1 MSEEVKVMFP
11 DGRTTTLP
19 RKTAESKDV
28 KDIGG
33 FIVEQVVKI
42 PKHFAPIKVD
52 VDVVMSAEDN
62 AIVEGEQ
69 IITRSGFDATVRK
82 KVNIID
88 PLTEAPKPARSAA
101 PTKRSTN
108 GY

>member
-1 MSEEVKVMFP
+1 MFP

-33 FIVEQVVKI
+33 FIVEEKVKI
-42 PKHFAPIKVD
+42 PKHFAPIKTED
-52 VDVVMSAEDN
+52 DVVMSAEDN

-69 IITRSGFDATVRK
+69 IAAK
-82 KVNIID
+82 E
-88 PLTEAPKPARSAA
+88 EAPKTRGPN
-101 PTKRSTN
+101 KKKH
-108 GY
+108 

>member
-11 DGRTTTLP
+11 DGRTTMLP

-33 FIVEQVVKI
+33 FIVEKTVKI
-42 PKHFAPIKVD
+42 PKHFAPIK

-62 AIVEGEQ
+62 AIVEGER
-69 IITRSGFDATVRK
+69 IAA
-82 KVNIID
+82 
-88 PLTEAPKPARSAA
+88 EAPKPRK
-101 PTKRSTN
+101 KRGPN
-108 GY
+108 KKKH

>member
-11 DGRTTTLP
+11 DGRTTMLP

-52 VDVVMSAEDN
+52 VVMSAEDN
-62 AIVEGEQ
+62 AIAGGER
-69 IITRSGFDATVRK
+69 IAAEA
-82 KVNIID
+82 
-88 PLTEAPKPARSAA
+88 EAPKPRK
-101 PTKRSTN
+101 KRGPN
-108 GY
+108 KKKHYGY

>member
-33 FIVEQVVKI
+33 FIVEKVVKI
-42 PKHFAPIKVD
+42 PKHFAPIKMD
-52 VDVVMSAEDN
+52 EDVVMSAEDN
-62 AIVEGEQ
+62 AIAEGER
-69 IITRSGFDATVRK
+69 IAAEAEARKPRK
-82 KVNIID
+82 KRGPN
-88 PLTEAPKPARSAA
+88 K
-101 PTKRSTN
+101 KKH
-108 GY
+108 

>member
-33 FIVEQVVKI
+33 FIVEKVVKI
-42 PKHFAPIKVD
+42 PKHFTPIKMD
-52 VDVVMSAEDN
+52 EDVVMSAEDK
-62 AIVEGEQ
+62 AIAGGER
-69 IITRSGFDATVRK
+69 IAA
-82 KVNIID
+82 
-88 PLTEAPKPARSAA
+88 EAPKPRARSAA
-101 PTKRSTN
+101 PTKRSTD

>member
-33 FIVEQVVKI
+33 FIVEKVVKI
-42 PKHFAPIKVD
+42 PKHFAPIKMD
-52 VDVVMSAEDN
+52 EGVVLSAEDN
-62 AIVEGEQ
+62 AIAEGER
-69 IITRSGFDATVRK
+69 IAA
-82 KVNIID
+82 
-88 PLTEAPKPARSAA
+88 EAPKPRK
-101 PTKRSTN
+101 KRGPN
-108 GY
+108 KKKH